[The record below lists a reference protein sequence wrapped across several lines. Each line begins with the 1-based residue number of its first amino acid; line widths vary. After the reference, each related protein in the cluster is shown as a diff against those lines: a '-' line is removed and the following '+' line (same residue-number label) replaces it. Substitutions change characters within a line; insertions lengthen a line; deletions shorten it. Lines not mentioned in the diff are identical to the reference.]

1 MKRMTKAAALVT
13 LASGLALPMAA
24 SASPWSTA
32 ADAMQTQ
39 AIQVKGNGC
48 PPGLAKK
55 HNGCNPPGLAKK
67 QAPRQEVRRYEE
79 RRYEERHDDDRV
91 RVERYHV
98 GDRFYPDRG
107 DYVVIRDPDR
117 YGLDPNYRYYRD
129 DNQLFRLDRDTMEI
143 VALMGLAGILSQ

>member
-1 MKRMTKAAALVT
+1 MNRMTKAAALVT

-32 ADAMQTQ
+32 AETLQTQ
-39 AIQVKGNGC
+39 AINVKGNGC

-55 HNGCNPPGLAKK
+55 GNGCNPPGLAKK
-67 QAPRQEVRRYEE
+67 QAPRHEVRRYEE
-79 RRYEERHDDDRV
+79 RRDDRDYV
-91 RVERYHV
+91 RVDRYHL
-98 GDRFYPDRG
+98 GDRFDPDRG
-107 DYVVIRDPDR
+107 DYVVIRDPGR

-129 DNQLFRLDRDTMEI
+129 DNQLFRLDRDTMEV